1 METFQEYEYSLL
13 KSAGVNCNLH
23 VYN

>member
-1 METFQEYEYSLL
+1 MNSLL